1 MGSYVDRVLQ
11 PGETVTFTSRIHW
24 VAYVPA
30 LLLIALGI
38 AAGVV
43 AGMATD
49 FRPAANA
56 VAALALLFGV
66 LNFISAW
73 FTRWTTEIA
82 VTSKRVIFKRGFIR
96 RHTIEMNMDKVES
109 VDVNQTILG
118 RILGYGDVTIHGT
131 GAGLEPLHTID
142 SPLEFRNAVIA
153 R

>member
-11 PGETVTFTSRIHW
+11 PGETIAFTSRIHW

-38 AAGVV
+38 AAGTVASVV
-43 AGMATD
+43 PD
-49 FRPAANA
+49 VSPAANA
-56 VAALALLFGV
+56 VGVLALLFGV

-96 RHTIEMNMDKVES
+96 RRTIEMNIDKVES

-118 RILGYGDVTIHGT
+118 RVLGYGDVTIHGT
-131 GAGLEPLHTID
+131 GAGLEPLHAID
-142 SPLEFRNAVIA
+142 SPLEFRNAVIT